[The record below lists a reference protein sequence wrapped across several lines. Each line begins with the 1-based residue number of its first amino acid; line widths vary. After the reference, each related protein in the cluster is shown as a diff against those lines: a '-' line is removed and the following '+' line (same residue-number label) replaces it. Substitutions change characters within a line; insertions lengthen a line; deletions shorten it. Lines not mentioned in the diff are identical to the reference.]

1 LITKKFVDSFSARS
15 ETSWTSTSLMYVFHG
30 KVLKDIEGICWAKAR
45 LEGNMVEGYLVQ
57 EPMRLC
63 HDIIGD
69 LDVYVPQ
76 A

>member
-1 LITKKFVDSFSARS
+1 
-15 ETSWTSTSLMYVFHG
+15 MYVFHG